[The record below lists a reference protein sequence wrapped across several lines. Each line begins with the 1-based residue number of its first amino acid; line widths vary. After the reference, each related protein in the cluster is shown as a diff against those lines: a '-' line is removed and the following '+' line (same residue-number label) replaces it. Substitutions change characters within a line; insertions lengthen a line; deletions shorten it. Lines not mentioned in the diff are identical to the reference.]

1 MNRQFPALR
10 GLAIA
15 IVVLHH
21 SIRMST
27 LAIQEMGYAQPKGW
41 EHLLLLGLL
50 QLGIFAVPTF
60 LFISGSFFVY
70 ASQGENPKLSYRTV
84 WAGLKHLLWP
94 YLFWSIAFYA
104 VIYFGYGTTY
114 SIPGYL
120 KNLIVG
126 YPFNFVPLIA
136 FYYIVSPILVRLS
149 KRFGWMI
156 IGILAVYQLILMNIV
171 DPGALGFTFPDWMKY
186 LAPPVL
192 RNTLADW
199 GIFFPL
205 GIIYSLK
212 ARKVTSLLIRLKWFF
227 AALTVAFFTL
237 SVLNEAKIIDF
248 RLAAF
253 FAPLMLMMFL
263 PSIRRDRVPLVR
275 QLEKVGK
282 HSYGLYLTNLIVLFL
297 ILVAV
302 KAWMPGILHYQIILL
317 PFLFALTLLIPLTIM
332 GSLERMPVRKAYPYV
347 FG

>member
-21 SIRMST
+21 SIRLST
-27 LAIQEMGYAQPKGW
+27 LAIQELGYAQPTGW
-41 EHLLLLGLL
+41 EQYLLLGLL

-70 ASQGENPKLSYRTV
+70 AAQGENPKLSYRTV

-94 YLFWSIAFYA
+94 YLFWSIIFYI
-104 VIYFGYGTTY
+104 VIYFGYGTSY
-114 SIPGYL
+114 SILGYV

-126 YPFNFVPLIA
+126 YPFNFIPLLV
-136 FYYIVSPILVRLS
+136 FYYVFSPILVRLS
-149 KRFGWMI
+149 KRFGWII
-156 IGILAVYQLILMNIV
+156 IGILTAFQLVLINIV
-171 DPGALGFTFPDWMKY
+171 NPGSLGFSFPGWMKY

-192 RNTLADW
+192 STTMADW

-212 ARKVTSLLIRLKWFF
+212 ARNVTPLLVRLKWLF
-227 AALTVAFFTL
+227 AALSIAFYALSIL
-237 SVLNEAKIIDF
+237 SVAKIIHF
-248 RLAAF
+248 PLAAF
-253 FAPLMLMMFL
+253 IAPFMLMMFL
-263 PSIRRDRVPLVR
+263 PSIRRDAVPYVR

-282 HSYGLYLTNLIVLFL
+282 RSYGLYLTNLIVLFL
-297 ILVAV
+297 ILVIV
-302 KAWMPGILHYQIILL
+302 KALIPGVLHYQIFLL
-317 PFLFALTLLIPLTIM
+317 PFLFAVTLLIPITIM
-332 GSLERMPVRKAYPYV
+332 GYLERMPVRRVYPYV